1 MTLTPPACWPLLL
14 QRLTHMTVGWG
25 SVGVAYNLA
34 RHLQGPATVVIPETM
49 LDRAIAFNPDGIW
62 MYLSFFLLIPCAYL
76 FAEARRLPWIS
87 RSMLVCAL
95 VCGIFYLACPTT
107 LIYPEVMGQTLS
119 ANVLRG
125 LVASDSAQN
134 CLPSLHGALSL
145 LAIWSL
151 MPRRDAPWAMLDFL
165 RAALLVAW
173 GGCIAWAVIQTRRH
187 LALDFSAGV
196 MVGCLSGWAVR
207 FLDRHVQA
215 RRLPIDPVSTRMP
228 HP

>member
-1 MTLTPPACWPLLL
+1 
-14 QRLTHMTVGWG
+14 
-25 SVGVAYNLA
+25 
-34 RHLQGPATVVIPETM
+34 
-49 LDRAIAFNPDGIW
+49 
-62 MYLSFFLLIPCAYL
+62 
-76 FAEARRLPWIS
+76 
-87 RSMLVCAL
+87 
-95 VCGIFYLACPTT
+95 
-107 LIYPEVMGQTLS
+107 
-119 ANVLRG
+119 
-125 LVASDSAQN
+125 
-134 CLPSLHGALSL
+134 L